1 MRIEVE
7 YMSVEQKY
15 LSDVDSILSHRYDN
29 GADYWTTADHKFL
42 KGAPYTTLESA
53 LYLLELGVPSDDE
66 VLKNVAEL
74 IFSSWKED
82 GRFKTSP
89 TGGIYPCHTALAAN
103 ILCRMGYFD
112 DDRLKKTFAY
122 FLGTQQEDGGWK
134 CDKYSFG
141 RGEETEYSTPYTT
154 LVALDLFRYSPN
166 HNNDTRLDKAV
177 DFLLEHW
184 VIRKPISPCHYGI
197 GSLFM
202 QIEYPFRGYNLFYY
216 VYVLAFYDRAKKD
229 ERFLEALKALELKTV
244 NGKIPVERVVP
255 KLAKLNFCK
264 KDKTSDLATR
274 RYQEILQN
282 IVK

>member
-1 MRIEVE
+1 
-7 YMSVEQKY
+7 MSVEQKY